1 MTLEDQ
7 MLDDIRAGKQVDIE
21 RALLIVSG
29 CKTEEG
35 IAKYKAKLD
44 YLDAEFRKYNRRP
57 LFKNN
62 FNEEIAYIEET
73 DPEAVASNL
82 HEFLWNRRGKGYDEI
97 ETYDFAKG
105 LNAQLG
111 DARGYCAFHSACCL
125 ALGLRNGL
133 EMQVLN
139 MPWHVAVRVID
150 NGRKIDIET
159 TEKNGF
165 NWQDYTNIRGRPPK
179 AIIADMLYNRGN
191 AKARMGETRSAIRD
205 YKKAL
210 KIIPEHTNARFAMD
224 LSKQMLGRINSAVAD
239 FVRYGLLRRMG

>member
-44 YLDAEFRKYNRRP
+44 ELDAGFRQYNRSP
-57 LFKNN
+57 IFKNES
-62 FNEEIAYIEET
+62 NEYIAYIEERN
-73 DPEAVASNL
+73 PETVARNL
-82 HEFLWNRRGKGYDEI
+82 HEFLWKRRGKKYEEI
-97 ETYDFAKG
+97 DNYDFAKG
-105 LNAQLG
+105 LDAQLA
-111 DARGYCAFHSACCL
+111 DREGYCAFHSALCIV
-125 ALGLRNGL
+125 LGLRNGL
-133 EMQVLN
+133 EMQALS
-139 MPWHVAVRVID
+139 MPGHVAVRVMD
-150 NGRKIDIET
+150 NGRQIDIET
-159 TEKNGF
+159 TEMDGF
-165 NWQDYTNIRGRPPK
+165 DWQGYPRAKGRP
-179 AIIADMLYNRGN
+179 AIAIVADMLYNRGN
-191 AKARMGETRSAIRD
+191 AKARLGETRSAIRD